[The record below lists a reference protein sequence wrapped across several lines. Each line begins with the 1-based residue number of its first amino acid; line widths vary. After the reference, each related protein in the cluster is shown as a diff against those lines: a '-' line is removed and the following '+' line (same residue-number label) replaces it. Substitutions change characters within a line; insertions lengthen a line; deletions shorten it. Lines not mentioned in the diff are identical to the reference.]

1 MAEPFKSEVITRQTL
16 GRTRNP
22 NTSYIELVDVGF
34 RQLQGFFN
42 AKRHIFNKYASKSK
56 VMFVDNPKLANI
68 DEDTRIQMRDRF
80 KYPLEFN
87 VPNNIEAISFIKEKN
102 IPAVY
107 FASEIQERKE

>member
-1 MAEPFKSEVITRQTL
+1 
-16 GRTRNP
+16 
-22 NTSYIELVDVGF
+22 
-34 RQLQGFFN
+34 
-42 AKRHIFNKYASKSK
+42 
-56 VMFVDNPKLANI
+56 
-68 DEDTRIQMRDRF
+68 MRDRF